1 MGLFNVF
8 KKGKKSD
15 LSEEEL
21 SALQKSLL
29 DDESGIVGEVE
40 HGGPSEAAVTEPEEE
55 EKSANVKRCSF
66 VMGILNVTPIAGS
79 ENIKVTGILKGNAE
93 ANMIITAIN
102 FGDDN
107 REPMMTT
114 VLGVE
119 VNDAFASSATDCKAS
134 LIIEAGPDLRI
145 GIGTVLYT
153 RDMGETNVH
162 DAYISALGDVYV
174 KERGLDISE
183 EELGNLSMTD
193 CAEIWRLNG
202 WYMSHAG
209 KDESE
214 DVKADRKK
222 KLDRLVTALCDKIL
236 NADTIYYVHDKK
248 TGEAHLFSQTVDK
261 GDGTYI
267 CTPPNILIV
276 SKAYHRHFRKLY
288 SNDKLELA
296 IVRNGEDK
304 KGIYNFL
311 AGNFYINGACGAAVT
326 TVQTSIAAGMLVKK
340 PDYEGVPVTNIPVT
354 NPDLVRWM
362 LLIGQMDSPKD
373 DDETALIFKLYYRF
387 MGIEMTK
394 AKFIIPMKHD
404 GGAVKKD
411 EKGNTVTDKDFQFG
425 IATMKGKGSKDA
437 VIMYTDWRRLR
448 SEYGKEWDGMVHTM
462 GGMIDMFDC
471 AVNPTRFPAAGSY
484 ITKEMYDGIVRMAES
499 DGKQS

>member
-1 MGLFNVF
+1 MGIFNVF
-8 KKGKKSD
+8 KKGKKEI
-15 LSEEEL
+15 SEEEL
-21 SALQKSLL
+21 SALEKSLL

-40 HGGPSEAAVTEPEEE
+40 HGGPVDTEAKVQEE
-55 EKSANVKRCSF
+55 EKPVNVKRCSF
-66 VMGILNVTPIAGS
+66 VMGILEVKPIGGS
-79 ENIKVTGILKGNAE
+79 DNIKVTGNLKGNAE
-93 ANMIITAIN
+93 ANMVITAIN

-134 LIIEAGPDLRI
+134 LIIEGGSGRKI
-145 GIGTVLYT
+145 SVGTVLYT
-153 RDMGETNVH
+153 RDMGETSVH
-162 DAYISALGDVYV
+162 DAYISALGDAYV
-174 KERGLDISE
+174 KDRVLNISD
-183 EELGNLSMTD
+183 EELNELSMTD

-202 WYMSHAG
+202 WYLTHAG
-209 KDESE
+209 KDEE
-214 DVKADRKK
+214 EEIRAERKK
-222 KLDRLVTALCDKIL
+222 RLDKLVTALCDKIL

-261 GDGTYI
+261 GDGSYI
-267 CTPPNILIV
+267 CTPPNIMIV
-276 SKAYHRHFRKLY
+276 SKAYHRHYRKLY
-288 SNDKLELA
+288 TNDKTELA

-311 AGNFYINGACGAAVT
+311 AGNFYINGACGASVGS
-326 TVQTSIAAGMLVKK
+326 VQTSISAGMLVKK
-340 PDYEGVPVTNIPVT
+340 PDHEGVPIENIPVT

-362 LLIGQMDSPKD
+362 LLIGQMDSPKENKD
-373 DDETALIFKLYYRF
+373 MELIFKLYYRF
-387 MGIEMTK
+387 MGIEMVK

-411 EKGNTVTDKDFQFG
+411 EKGNTVTDKDLKFG
-425 IATMKGKGSKDA
+425 IATMKGKGDKDA

-448 SEYGKEWDGMVHTM
+448 SEYGREWDGMVHTM
-462 GGMIDMFDC
+462 GGMIEMFDC
-471 AVNPTRFPAAGSY
+471 AVNPTRFPAAGTY
-484 ITKEMYDGIVRMAES
+484 VNREMYDNIVKMAGD

>member
-1 MGLFNVF
+1 MGIFNVF
-8 KKGKKSD
+8 KKGRKD
-15 LSEEEL
+15 LGDEEL
-21 SALQKSLL
+21 NALEKSLL

-40 HGGPSEAAVTEPEEE
+40 HGGPSQAAKEEPEEDE
-55 EKSANVKRCSF
+55 PPANIKRCSF
-66 VMGILNVTPIAGS
+66 VMGVTSIIPVAGTD
-79 ENIKVTGILKGNAE
+79 NIKVTGSLKGNAE
-93 ANMIITAIN
+93 ANMVISAIN

-107 REPMMTT
+107 RAAVMTT

-119 VNDAFASSATDCKAS
+119 VNDAFASSATDCRAS
-134 LIIEAGPDLRI
+134 LILEGGPDRKI

-153 RDMGETNVH
+153 RDMGEAAVH
-162 DAYISALGDVYV
+162 DAYISALGDAYV
-174 KERGLDISE
+174 KDKALQITD
-183 EELGNLSMTD
+183 EELEGLSMTD

-209 KDESE
+209 KEEPDDIKE
-214 DVKADRKK
+214 DRKNRLD
-222 KLDRLVTALCDKIL
+222 KLVRALCDKIL
-236 NADTIYYVHDKK
+236 SADTIYYVHDRK

-261 GDGTYI
+261 GDGSYI

-276 SKAYHRHFRKLY
+276 SKAYHRHYRKLY
-288 SNDKLELA
+288 TNDKTELA

-311 AGNFYINGACGAAVT
+311 AGNFYINGACGAAIGS
-326 TVQTSIAAGMLVKK
+326 VQTSIAAGMLVKK

-373 DDETALIFKLYYRF
+373 DKDAALSFNLYYRF

-394 AKFIIPMKHD
+394 ARFIIPMKHD

-425 IATMKGKGSKDA
+425 IATMKGKGKKDA

-462 GGMIDMFDC
+462 GGMIEMFDC

-484 ITKEMYDGIVRMAES
+484 ITREMYDNIVKMAKNDEQ
-499 DGKQS
+499 QS

>member
-1 MGLFNVF
+1 MGIFNVF

-21 SALQKSLL
+21 NALEKSLM

-40 HGGPSEAAVTEPEEE
+40 HGGIVEPHEEE
-55 EKSANVKRCSF
+55 EIKEEPPVPVKRCSF
-66 VMGILNVTPIAGS
+66 VMGILDVSPIAGS
-79 ENIKVTGILKGNAE
+79 DKIKVTGNLKGNAE
-93 ANMIITAIN
+93 ANMVISTIN

-107 REPMMTT
+107 RQAEMTT

-119 VNDAFASSATDCKAS
+119 VNDAFASSATDCRAS
-134 LIIEAGPDLRI
+134 LIIEGGSERKI

-153 RDMGETNVH
+153 RDMGEAAVH
-162 DAYISALGDVYV
+162 DAYISALGDSYV
-174 KERGLDISE
+174 KDRALEIPDD
-183 EELGNLSMTD
+183 ELADLSMTD
-193 CAEIWRLNG
+193 CAEIWRLNA
-202 WYMSHAG
+202 WYMGHAG
-209 KDESE
+209 KDEDDE
-214 DVKADRKK
+214 LKADRKSR
-222 KLDRLVTALCDKIL
+222 LDRIVTALCDKIL

-261 GDGTYI
+261 GDGSYI
-267 CTPPNILIV
+267 CTPPNIMIV
-276 SKAYHRHFRKLY
+276 SKAYHRHYRKLY
-288 SNDKLELA
+288 TNDKTELA

-311 AGNFYINGACGAAVT
+311 AGNFYINGACGAAIG

-362 LLIGQMDSPKD
+362 LLIGQLDSPKD
-373 DDETALIFKLYYRF
+373 NDDAALVFKLYYRF
-387 MGIEMTK
+387 MGIEMLK

-404 GGAVKKD
+404 GGAVKTD
-411 EKGNTVTDKDFQFG
+411 EKGNTVTDKDFKFG
-425 IATMKGKGSKDA
+425 IATMKGKGNKDA

-484 ITKEMYDGIVRMAES
+484 ITKEMYDSIVKMADT
-499 DGKQS
+499 DGKQP

>member
-1 MGLFNVF
+1 MGIFNVF

-21 SALQKSLL
+21 NELEKSLL
-29 DDESGIVGEVE
+29 DNDSGIVGEVE
-40 HGGPSEAAVTEPEEE
+40 HGGPSVEADEVVKEEE
-55 EKSANVKRCSF
+55 EPPRNIKRCSF
-66 VMGILNVTPIAGS
+66 VMGILSVKPVAGS
-79 ENIKVTGILKGNAE
+79 DNIKVTGNLKGNAE
-93 ANMIITAIN
+93 ANMIISALN

-107 REPMMTT
+107 REPIMTT

-134 LIIEAGPDLRI
+134 LIIEGGQGRKI
-145 GIGTVLYT
+145 GVGTVLYT
-153 RDMGETNVH
+153 RDMGETAVH

-174 KERGLDISE
+174 MDRALDISDD
-183 EELGNLSMTD
+183 ELDVLSLTD
-193 CAEIWRLNG
+193 CAEIWRLNS
-202 WYMSHAG
+202 WYLSHAG
-209 KDESE
+209 KDEA
-214 DVKADRKK
+214 DDIKAERKNR
-222 KLDRLVTALCDKIL
+222 LDKLVTALCDKIL

-248 TGEAHLFSQTVDK
+248 TGEAHLFSQTVDRN
-261 GDGTYI
+261 DGSYI
-267 CTPPNILIV
+267 CTPPNIMIV
-276 SKAYHRHFRKLY
+276 SKAYHRHYRKLY
-288 SNDKLELA
+288 SNDKTELA

-311 AGNFYINGACGAAVT
+311 AGNFYINGACGAAVG

-340 PDYEGVPVTNIPVT
+340 PDHEGVPVENIPVT

-373 DDETALIFKLYYRF
+373 DKEAALIFNLYYRF

-411 EKGNTVTDKDFQFG
+411 DKGNTVTDKDFKFG
-425 IATMKGKGSKDA
+425 IATMKGKGDKDA

-462 GGMIDMFDC
+462 GGMIEMFDC
-471 AVNPTRFPAAGSY
+471 AINPTRFPAAGSY
-484 ITKEMYDGIVRMAES
+484 ITKEMYDSIVKMTKDDEE
-499 DGKQS
+499 K